1 VIAILGGLGAALMWG
16 TATLCSSRSSR
27 MLGAGT
33 VLAWVMLTGL
43 AIALP
48 AALATGVP
56 HGLDRGVGAWLLLS
70 GAMNVAGL
78 ALVYEALRI
87 GKVGIVSPLA
97 STEGAIAALLAVL
110 AGEALGIPTALLLI
124 LIALGIV
131 LAAHPAEEHQV
142 DHLQPG
148 KATLMAIGAAATFGV
163 GLYASGRVS
172 DLLPVAWVILPARV
186 LGTVFVA
193 LPIAVQGK
201 LRLTREAAPLVA
213 VAGLCE
219 ITGMASYAI
228 GARHGIAVAAVLASQ
243 FAAVAAIG
251 AYVMFH
257 ERLSRVQR
265 TGAIVILVGVAFLT
279 GINA

>member
-1 VIAILGGLGAALMWG
+1 MIAILGGLGAAVMWG

-33 VLAWVMLTGL
+33 VLAWVMLSGL

-48 AALATGVP
+48 VALATGVP
-56 HGLDRGVGAWLLLS
+56 DGLTRSVGAWLLLS

-97 STEGAIAALLAVL
+97 STEGAIAALLAVA
-110 AGEALGIPTALLLI
+110 AGEALGVPTALLLV

-131 LAAHPAEEHQV
+131 LAAHPAEEQEV
-142 DHLQPG
+142 ENLQPIRS
-148 KATLMAIGAAATFGV
+148 TLMAIGAAATFGV
-163 GLYASGRVS
+163 GLYTSGRVS

-186 LGTVFVA
+186 LGTLFVA
-193 LPIAVQGK
+193 LPIAVRGK
-201 LRLTREAAPLVA
+201 LRLTRRSAPLVV

-219 ITGMASYAI
+219 IAGMASYAI

-251 AYVMFH
+251 AYVLFH

-265 TGAIVILVGVAFLT
+265 SGAVVILVGVAFLT
-279 GINA
+279 AINA